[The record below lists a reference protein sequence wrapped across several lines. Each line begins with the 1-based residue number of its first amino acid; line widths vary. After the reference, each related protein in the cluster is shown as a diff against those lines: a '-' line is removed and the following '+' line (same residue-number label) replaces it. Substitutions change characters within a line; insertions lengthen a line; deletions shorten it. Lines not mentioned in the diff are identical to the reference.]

1 MTIKILSTKEYDPW
15 RNLAIEEY
23 LLETLTPDDTMLY
36 LWQNVH
42 TVVIGKNQNPW
53 RECKAAMLEKDGGKL
68 ARRIS
73 GGGAVYHDLG
83 NLNFS
88 FIMSKETYNL
98 DKQFHVV
105 IDAMKLL
112 GINAIKTGRNDIV
125 VNEQK
130 FSGNAFCFKKIMSL
144 HHGTLLVDANL
155 ANLGKY
161 LQVSK
166 EKMTA
171 KGVKS
176 VSSRV
181 INLSSIVNG
190 LTTDQVREAMILSF
204 QNVYGKATNINNSS
218 TYLDN
223 ERIEKLYKKYTTWE
237 YTYGDAP
244 AFDIDFGKRFS
255 FGEIQFHLSLKK
267 GKIHKLKIFSDM
279 MDEQFVSKL
288 EQALLGSSYQKDD
301 IINHM
306 KVIRKEDCKEII
318 DELITYI
325 NSREF

>member
-23 LLETLTPDDTMLY
+23 LLESLSPDDTMLY
-36 LWQNVH
+36 LWQNAH

-53 RECKAAMLEKDGGKL
+53 RECKAAMLEKEGGKL

-88 FIMSKETYNL
+88 FILSKEKYNL
-98 DKQFHVV
+98 DKQFQVI

-112 GINAIKTGRNDIV
+112 GINAIKTGRNDLV
-125 VNEQK
+125 VNDQK
-130 FSGNAFCFKKIMSL
+130 FSGNAFCVKKIMAL
-144 HHGTLLVDANL
+144 HHGTLLVNADL
-155 ANLGKY
+155 SNLGKY

-166 EKMTA
+166 EKMKA

-176 VSSRV
+176 VKSRV
-181 INLSSIVNG
+181 INLAKIVKG
-190 LTTDQVREAMILSF
+190 LTIDNVREAMITSF
-204 QNVYGKATNINNSS
+204 QNTYGKASEVNKSS
-218 TYLDN
+218 SYLDQK
-223 ERIEKLYKKYTTWE
+223 RINQLYEKYTTWE

-244 AFDIDFGKRFS
+244 AFDITFGKRFS

-267 GKIHKLKIFSDM
+267 GKIQEIKIYSDM
-279 MDEQFVSKL
+279 MNEKFISEL
-288 EQALLGSSYQKDD
+288 EQVLLGSNYKKDD

-306 KVIRKEDCKEII
+306 RVIRKEEYQEIL

-325 NSREF
+325 DNREF